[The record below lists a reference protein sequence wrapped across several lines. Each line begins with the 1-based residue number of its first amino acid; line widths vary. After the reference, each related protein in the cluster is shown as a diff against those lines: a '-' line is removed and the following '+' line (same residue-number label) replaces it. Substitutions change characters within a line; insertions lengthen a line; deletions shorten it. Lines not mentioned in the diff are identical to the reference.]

1 MRRRFRRRERACAAA
16 VPTTTITTPM
26 LRGRNILLNL
36 VALSAALA
44 AALAPA
50 PASAAAAAAPAQT
63 YRWTDDKG
71 VVHYGDSV
79 PAEYAG
85 REHSVL
91 NGQGVEVGHVSA
103 PKTPAQL
110 AEQAQAE
117 ELARQRA
124 QRDQT
129 LLSTYVSAKD
139 IEALRDERMAQIEGQ
154 LQASSTY
161 IESLASR
168 LGALQERALQFKPYS
183 SEPNARRMPD
193 ELAEELV
200 RTSNEARNQRK
211 ALDAKRQEQADMRAQ
226 FESDIQRFRELTAK
240 TRS

>member
-1 MRRRFRRRERACAAA
+1 
-16 VPTTTITTPM
+16 M

-36 VALSAALA
+36 IALCAV
-44 AALAPA
+44 
-50 PASAAAAAAPAQT
+50 AAAAAATNPSATPGRT
-63 YRWTDDKG
+63 YRWVDDKG
-71 VVHYGDSV
+71 EVHYGDSV

-85 REHSVL
+85 KEHSLL
-91 NGQGVEVGHVSA
+91 NGQGVEIGHVQRR
-103 PKTPAQL
+103 KTAEELAQ
-110 AEQAQAE
+110 EAQAA

-129 LLSTYVSAKD
+129 LLSTYVTAKD
-139 IEALRDERMAQIEGQ
+139 IEALRDERLAQIDGQ
-154 LQASSTY
+154 LQASSSY
-161 IESLASR
+161 IESLATR
-168 LGALQERALQFKPYS
+168 LGALQERVLQFKPYS

-211 ALDAKRQEQADMRAQ
+211 ALEAKRKEQVDMRAQ
-226 FESDIQRFRELTAK
+226 FEADIQRFRELTAK

>member
-1 MRRRFRRRERACAAA
+1 
-16 VPTTTITTPM
+16 M
-26 LRGRNILLNL
+26 LRGRDILLNL
-36 VALSAALA
+36 VALCAAV
-44 AALAPA
+44 
-50 PASAAAAAAPAQT
+50 AAAAATGPSATTPGQT
-63 YRWTDDKG
+63 YRWVDDKG

-85 REHSVL
+85 KEHSLL
-91 NGQGVEVGHVSA
+91 NGQGVEIGHVERH
-103 PKTPAQL
+103 KTPAELTQD
-110 AEQAQAE
+110 AQAA

-129 LLSTYVSAKD
+129 LLSTYVTAKD
-139 IEALRDERMAQIEGQ
+139 IEALRDERLAQIDGQ
-154 LQASSTY
+154 LQASSSY
-161 IESLASR
+161 IEALATR

-183 SEPNARRMPD
+183 GEANARRMPD

-211 ALDAKRQEQADMRAQ
+211 ALEAKRKEQADMRVQ
-226 FESDIQRFRELTAK
+226 FEADIQRFRELTAK